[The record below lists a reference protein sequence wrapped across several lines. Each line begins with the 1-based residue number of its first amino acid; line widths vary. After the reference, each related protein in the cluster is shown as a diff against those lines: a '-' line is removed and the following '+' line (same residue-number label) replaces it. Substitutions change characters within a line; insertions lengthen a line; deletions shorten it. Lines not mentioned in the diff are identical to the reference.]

1 MASRHTINGHLDT
14 TTGFNHC
21 RLMYTSQPYPQ
32 HTIPPIQ
39 GKLSLS
45 NDSNY
50 QIRGNPVIEQ
60 TMIQPKPIVQFVAET
75 NLPTT
80 QGVLRIRAY
89 RNSDTGHEPIAIL
102 GSIDRPEASTPI
114 PLRVHD
120 ACFTSEVLGSIKCD
134 CKDQL
139 DASITYIQ
147 QHGGL
152 VIYLHQ
158 EGRGIGLANKLA
170 AYALQEQGF
179 DTVDANRQ
187 LHLPDDAREYQD
199 AVAILADLNIPVV
212 NLLTN
217 NPRKVDHLEHL
228 GVQIAKRIPL
238 EVQTSTTAQDYLETK
253 RTRMGH
259 WLPPKGDPEA

>member
-1 MASRHTINGHLDT
+1 
-14 TTGFNHC
+14 
-21 RLMYTSQPYPQ
+21 
-32 HTIPPIQ
+32 
-39 GKLSLS
+39 
-45 NDSNY
+45 
-50 QIRGNPVIEQ
+50 
-60 TMIQPKPIVQFVAET
+60 MIQQKTIVQFVAET

-102 GSIDRPEASTPI
+102 GDIHKLEGSTPV

-139 DASITYIQ
+139 DASIAYIQ

-199 AVAILADLNIPVV
+199 AVAILTDLNISTVH
-212 NLLTN
+212 LLTN
-217 NPRKVDHLEHL
+217 NPRKVKHLEQL
-228 GVQIAKRIPL
+228 GIQIAKRIPL
-238 EVQTSTTAQDYLETK
+238 EVPTSTTAQAYLETK
-253 RTRMGH
+253 RARMGH
-259 WLPPKGDPEA
+259 WLHPKREPKA

>member
-1 MASRHTINGHLDT
+1 
-14 TTGFNHC
+14 
-21 RLMYTSQPYPQ
+21 
-32 HTIPPIQ
+32 
-39 GKLSLS
+39 
-45 NDSNY
+45 
-50 QIRGNPVIEQ
+50 
-60 TMIQPKPIVQFVAET
+60 MIQQKTIVQFVAET

-102 GSIDRPEASTPI
+102 GDIHKFEGSTPV

-139 DASITYIQ
+139 DASIAYIQ

-187 LHLPDDAREYQD
+187 LHLPDDVREYHD
-199 AVAILADLNIPVV
+199 AVAILTDLNISTMH
-212 NLLTN
+212 LLTN
-217 NPRKVDHLEHL
+217 NPRKVEHLEQL
-228 GVQIAKRIPL
+228 GIQIAKRIPL
-238 EVQTSTTAQDYLETK
+238 EVQTSTTAQAYLETK
-253 RTRMGH
+253 RARMGH
-259 WLPPKGDPEA
+259 WLHPKSEPKA